1 MKFERHHDEQ
11 LNSCPHLF
19 EMFLIHSFFFFTLV
33 DFYSLRFVSFHSSVS
48 ELLSEL
54 KLSLISVTVLFLTR
68 EATQLCDFVPGT
80 NWHKWASQI
89 VNFTL
94 ILRFGLSDNLAWP
107 VVSVC
112 SLMFATSKR
121 LLQSFTFIFYYNSD
135 LFKIFFSRHFNE
147 MQSFTFISYYKSEL
161 FKIFP

>member
-1 MKFERHHDEQ
+1 MRN
-11 LNSCPHLF
+11 L
-19 EMFLIHSFFFFTLV
+19 SF
-33 DFYSLRFVSFHSSVS
+33 DFYFSFWSVQ
-48 ELLSEL
+48 
-54 KLSLISVTVLFLTR
+54 SVDTVLFLTR

-121 LLQSFTFIFYYNSD
+121 LLQIQTFLRFFFQDILTKCKVSPSYLSINQNFLR
-135 LFKIFFSRHFNE
+135 LFPWISRHFKKIL
-147 MQSFTFISYYKSEL
+147 SFL
-161 FKIFP
+161 FKPNLTN